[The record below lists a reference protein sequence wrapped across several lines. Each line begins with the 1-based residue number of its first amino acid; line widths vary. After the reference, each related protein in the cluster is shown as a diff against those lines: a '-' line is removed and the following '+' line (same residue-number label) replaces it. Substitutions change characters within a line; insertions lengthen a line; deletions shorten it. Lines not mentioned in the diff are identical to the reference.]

1 MFATAL
7 DPHRVFL
14 PGQVCDQNRAMTE
27 GSLLRSLTVSHPS
40 RDTRCYQ
47 CHDIIPGTLAA
58 TSHASLATGAGAPLA
73 VGGAFTRRR
82 PQRHDARPA
91 AVVVPRERIGA
102 QRVGGVAAS
111 VPGIISWHW

>member
-1 MFATAL
+1 MRVGL
-7 DPHRVFL
+7 DLCCWREREQKLRAPYAGYAGMYCIVFIMCL
-14 PGQVCDQNRAMTE
+14 
-27 GSLLRSLTVSHPS
+27 
-40 RDTRCYQ
+40 
-47 CHDIIPGTLAA
+47 A
-58 TSHASLATGAGAPLA
+58 TSAGAPLA

-91 AVVVPRERIGA
+91 AVVVPRERVGA